1 MEKISRAFDF
11 AYKAH
16 NGQTRKASDIPYI
29 IHPIEVAV
37 ILIKNKARNNV
48 VIAGLLHDVVEDTP
62 ISLEEIRNEF
72 GEEIAR
78 LVDGAT
84 EPLTPII
91 EDEKANWKKR
101 KKHTIK
107 LIKTADIDL
116 KMLSCADKLANIRS
130 KLEDYEKLGEKLWKK
145 FNAPKEDQEW
155 YYRSMLNSY
164 GQKPSITHLRIYK
177 ELRNHIKELFDE

>member
-1 MEKISRAFDF
+1 MEKIAKAFDF

-16 NGQTRKASDIPYI
+16 KGQTRKASDIPYI

-37 ILIKNKARNNV
+37 ILIKNKARDNV
-48 VIAGLLHDVVEDTP
+48 VISGLLHDVVEDTP
-62 ISLEEIRNEF
+62 ISLEKIRNEF

-84 EPLTPII
+84 EPLELRQGNEIT
-91 EDEKANWKKR
+91 NWKKR
-101 KKHTIK
+101 KRHTIK

-116 KMLSCADKLANIRS
+116 KMLSCADKLANIQS
-130 KLEDYEKLGEKLWKK
+130 KIEDYEKLKERLWKK

-155 YYRSMLNSY
+155 YYRSMLKSY
-164 GQKPSITHLRIYK
+164 RQEPSIAHLNIYK
-177 ELRNHIKELFDE
+177 ELRKNIKEFFSK

>member
-1 MEKISRAFDF
+1 MEKIARAFNF

-16 NGQTRKASDIPYI
+16 KGQTRKASDIPYI
-29 IHPIEVAV
+29 IHPMEVAV
-37 ILIKNKARNNV
+37 ILIKNKARDNV

-84 EPLTPII
+84 EPLELRK
-91 EDEKANWKKR
+91 EDAKTKWKRR

-116 KMLSCADKLANIRS
+116 KMLSCADKLANINS
-130 KLEDYEKLGEKLWKK
+130 KIEDYEKIGEKLWGK
-145 FNAPKEDQEW
+145 FNAPKSEQEW

-164 GQKPSITHLRIYK
+164 KHEPSIAHLDIYK
-177 ELRNHIKELFDE
+177 ELRKCIKELFDN

>member
-1 MEKISRAFDF
+1 MEKISKAFDF

-16 NGQTRKASDIPYI
+16 KGQKRKASDIPYI

-37 ILIKNKARNNV
+37 ILIKQKAKDNV
-48 VIAGLLHDVVEDTP
+48 VIAGLLHDVVEDTS
-62 ISLEEIRNEF
+62 ITLEEIRKEF

-84 EPLTPII
+84 EPLELRK
-91 EDEKANWKKR
+91 EDEKTNWKKR
-101 KKHTIK
+101 KRHTIK
-107 LIKTADIDL
+107 FIKKADSDL
-116 KMLSCADKLANIRS
+116 KMLSCADKLANIKS
-130 KLEDYEKLGEKLWKK
+130 KIEDYEKLNEKLWDK

-164 GQKPSITHLRIYK
+164 RQEPNITHLNIYR
-177 ELRNHIKELFDE
+177 ELRKHIKWLFDK